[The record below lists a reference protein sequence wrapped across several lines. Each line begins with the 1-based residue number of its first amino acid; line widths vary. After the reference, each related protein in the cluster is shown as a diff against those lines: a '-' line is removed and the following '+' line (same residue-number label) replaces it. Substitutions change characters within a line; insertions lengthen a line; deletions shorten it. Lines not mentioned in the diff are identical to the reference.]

1 MSVPSFDRILTRTNT
16 QNAAFVLGGAL
27 LTALAARVVIPLPY
41 TPVPVTL
48 QVAAVLFAGLVL
60 APRPALASQLTYLLV
75 GLAGAPVFAFG
86 YGGPAYLLNPHGTG
100 GYLLSYP
107 LAAWVV
113 AAVLARARQEDRF
126 AELRACAAGLIV
138 IYAIGCAWL
147 GWWLHLSLP
156 MALLQGAGWFLF
168 WDAAKALAV
177 ILIARG
183 IRRAVIRE

>member
-1 MSVPSFDRILTRTNT
+1 MPVPSFDRVLTRPNS
-16 QNAAFVLGGAL
+16 QNAALVLGCAL

-41 TPVPVTL
+41 TSVPVTL

-60 APRPALASQLTYLLV
+60 APRLAFTSQLTYLLA

-86 YGGPAYLLNPHGTG
+86 YGGPAYLMNPYGTG

-113 AAVLARARQEDRF
+113 ATVLARARREDRF
-126 AELRACAAGLIV
+126 AELRACAAGLAV

-177 ILIARG
+177 IFIARG
-183 IRRAVIRE
+183 VRRSVVRE

>member
-1 MSVPSFDRILTRTNT
+1 MPVSSFDRVLTRTNV
-16 QNAAFVLGGAL
+16 QNATFVLGCAL

-48 QVAAVLFAGLVL
+48 QVAAVLFAGLML
-60 APRPALASQLTYLLV
+60 APRWAFASQFSYLTA

-86 YGGPAYLLNPHGTG
+86 YGGPAYLMNPHGTG

-126 AELRACAAGLIV
+126 AELRACAAGLAV
-138 IYAIGCAWL
+138 IYTIGCVWL
-147 GWWLHLSLP
+147 GWWLHLSPP

-183 IRRAVIRE
+183 VRRAVVRE

>member
-1 MSVPSFDRILTRTNT
+1 MISFILTRTNL
-16 QNAAFVLGGAL
+16 QNAALVIGCAL
-27 LTALAARVVIPLPY
+27 LTVLVARVVTPLPY

-60 APRPALASQLTYLLV
+60 PPRWAFVSQFTYLLM

-113 AAVLARARQEDRF
+113 ASVLAGAQREDRF
-126 AELRACAAGLIV
+126 AELRACAAGLAV

-156 MALLQGAGWFLF
+156 VALLQGAGWFLF

-177 ILIARG
+177 IFIARG
-183 IRRAVIRE
+183 LRRAVIRE